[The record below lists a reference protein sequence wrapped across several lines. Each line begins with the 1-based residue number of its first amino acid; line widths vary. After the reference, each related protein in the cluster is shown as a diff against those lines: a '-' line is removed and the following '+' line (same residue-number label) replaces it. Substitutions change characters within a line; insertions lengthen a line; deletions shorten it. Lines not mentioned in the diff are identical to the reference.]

1 MDPGPDK
8 ATTGDL
14 FARYVVPNY
23 ARFPVAPVRA
33 AGLRL
38 WDEDGKEYLD
48 FGAGV
53 AVDTLG
59 HCHPAMVE
67 AIRRQS
73 ETLIHCSN
81 LYRIR
86 PQAELARMLVETVV
100 GEEGKCFFSNSG
112 AEANE
117 TLIKL
122 ARKYGHTRPA
132 ADGSARGEILTFS
145 NSFHGRTLAT
155 LSATAQTK
163 IHAGFEPLVEGF
175 RYLPFNDV
183 EALRAGVGPRTV
195 ALLLEPVQG
204 EGGIH
209 VATSEFLRAAA
220 DLCRERDLLLLFDE
234 IQCGLGRCGHWCG
247 WKTIGG
253 AEDIVPDAI
262 SWAKGIGGGFPL
274 GAVWIRSRPLG
285 STDATRLSDVLGPGS
300 HGTTYG
306 GSPLASA
313 VGKAVLDEVERAD
326 LCGNAVAVGKYI
338 TECVRGWNH
347 PLIAAIRGRG
357 LMLGF
362 EIDAGRIAA
371 LPACADSGKTP
382 AAFVVT
388 ALMEAGLLTVPA
400 GVSVVRWL
408 PPLVVTREDA
418 DEALAIFRKA
428 LDQFLL
434 SIHSSS

>member
-1 MDPGPDK
+1 MNT
-8 ATTGDL
+8 ADL
-14 FARYVVPNY
+14 FSRYIVPNY
-23 ARFPVAPVRA
+23 GRFPVAPVRA
-33 AGLRL
+33 KGLRL
-38 WDEDGKEYLD
+38 WDEEGKEYLD

-59 HCHPAMVE
+59 HCHPAMVK
-67 AIRRQS
+67 AIREQA

-86 PQAELARMLVETVV
+86 PQAELAQMLVETIV
-100 GEEGKCFFSNSG
+100 GEDGKCFFCNSG

-122 ARKYGHTRPA
+122 ARKYGHSRPA
-132 ADGSARGEILTFS
+132 PDGAARGEILTFT

-155 LSATAQTK
+155 LSATAQPK

-183 EALRAGVGPRTV
+183 EALRAAVGPKTIAV
-195 ALLLEPVQG
+195 LLEPVQG
-204 EGGIH
+204 EGGIN
-209 VATSEFLRAAA
+209 VARPEFVRAAA
-220 DLCRERDLLLLFDE
+220 ELCRERDMLLLFDE

-253 AEDIVPDAI
+253 VEDIVPDGI

-274 GAVWIRSRPLG
+274 GSVWVRSRPMG
-285 STDATRLSDVLGPGS
+285 AHDAALLSDLLGPGS

-313 VGKAVLDEVERAD
+313 VGKAVLEEIANAE
-326 LCGNAVAVGKYI
+326 LCANAVTIGAHLTHAV
-338 TECVRGWNH
+338 TSWNH
-347 PLIAAIRGRG
+347 PLVRAVRGRG

-362 EIDAGRIAA
+362 ELDAERITA
-371 LPACADSGKTP
+371 LPACGDAGKP
-382 AAFVVT
+382 ASIFVVSL
-388 ALMEAGLLTVPA
+388 LMDEGLLTVPA
-400 GVSVVRWL
+400 GAAVVRFL
-408 PPLVVTREDA
+408 PPLVVTRKDA
-418 DEALAIFRKA
+418 EQALAVFRRV
-428 LDQFLL
+428 LDHLL
-434 SIHSSS
+434 DSLPPIP

>member
-1 MDPGPDK
+1 MNT
-8 ATTGDL
+8 AEL

-23 ARFPVAPVRA
+23 ARFPVAPARA
-33 AGLRL
+33 EGLRL

-81 LYRIR
+81 LYHIR
-86 PQAELARMLVETVV
+86 PQAELARKLVETVV
-100 GEEGKCFFSNSG
+100 GENGKCFFCNSG

-132 ADGSARGEILTFS
+132 ADGSPRGEILTFA

-175 RYLPFNDV
+175 RYLPYNDV
-183 EALRAGVGPRTV
+183 AALRAAVGPQTV
-195 ALLLEPVQG
+195 AILLEPVQG
-204 EGGIH
+204 EGGIN
-209 VATSEFLRAAA
+209 VATSEFLRVASE
-220 DLCRERDLLLLFDE
+220 LCRERDMLLLFDE
-234 IQCGLGRCGHWCG
+234 IQCGLGRCGQWCG
-247 WKTIGG
+247 WKSIEGVD
-253 AEDIVPDAI
+253 DIVPDAI

-274 GAVWIRSRPLG
+274 GSVWVRSRPMG
-285 STDATRLSDVLGPGS
+285 DCDAALLSDLLGPGS

-313 VGKAVLDEVERAD
+313 VGKAVLDEVERAG
-326 LCGNAVAVGKYI
+326 LCANAVGVGAHI
-338 TECVRGWNH
+338 TETVKAWQH
-347 PLIAAIRGRG
+347 PLLRAVRGRG

-362 EIDAGRIAA
+362 ELDAERIAS
-371 LPACADSGKTP
+371 LPACVDSGKTP
-382 AAFVVT
+382 AVFVVSL
-388 ALMEAGLLTVPA
+388 LMDAGLLTVPA
-400 GVSVVRWL
+400 GAAVVRFL
-408 PPLVVTREDA
+408 PPLVVTRGDA
-418 DEALAIFRKA
+418 DRALALFRRI
-428 LDQFLL
+428 LDQLL
-434 SIHSSS
+434 DSILSKS